1 MVFIWWYAK
10 LDKTNLISLCYNYFF
25 KEYILIEITQLM
37 IFIGAS
43 FLLCL
48 APGPDNIYVLTQ
60 GMTKSKKAA
69 IVTTLGL
76 CSGLIIH
83 TSAAAFGISVIFQ
96 TSELAFNIVKFAG
109 AAYLLYIAYQAF
121 KYRNETLDL
130 SVQNSNSELKKLYI
144 KGFIMNILNP
154 KVSIFFLAFLPQ
166 FVSVEAGNIP
176 LQMVILGAIFMLMTI
191 IVFSSIGIAGNLLS
205 SKLLENPN
213 IVKYMNI
220 LTSFVLI
227 SLGIKLA
234 LSQR

>member
-1 MVFIWWYAK
+1 MIE
-10 LDKTNLISLCYNYFF
+10 LTNLY
-25 KEYILIEITQLM
+25 M
-37 IFIGAS
+37 FIAAS

-76 CSGLIIH
+76 TSGLIIH

-96 TSELAFNIVKFAG
+96 TSEIAFNIVKYVG

-121 KYRNETLDL
+121 KYRNEKLDL
-130 SVQNSNSELKKLYI
+130 SVQNSSSELKKLYF

-166 FVSVEAGNIP
+166 FVNTASGNVP
-176 LQMVILGAIFMLMTI
+176 MQMITLGGVFMVLTVV
-191 IVFSSIGIAGNLLS
+191 VFSSIGVAGNLLS
-205 SKLLENPN
+205 SKLLEKPN
-213 IVKYMNI
+213 IVKYMNV
-220 LTSFVLI
+220 LTSFVLV

>member
-1 MVFIWWYAK
+1 MIE
-10 LDKTNLISLCYNYFF
+10 LTNLY
-25 KEYILIEITQLM
+25 M
-37 IFIGAS
+37 FIAAS

-69 IVTTLGL
+69 IVTTFGL
-76 CSGLIIH
+76 ASGLIIH

-96 TSELAFNIVKFAG
+96 TSEIAFNIVKFVG

-121 KYRNETLDL
+121 KYRNEPLDL
-130 SVQNSNSELKKLYI
+130 SVQNSSKELKKLYV

-166 FVSVEAGNIP
+166 FVTTANGNVP
-176 LQMVILGAIFMLMTI
+176 MQMITLGAVFMALTI
-191 IVFSSIGIAGNLLS
+191 VVFSSIGIAGNLLS
-205 SKLLENPN
+205 SKLLEKPS
-213 IVKYMNI
+213 IVKYMNV
-220 LTSFVLI
+220 LTSFVLV

>member
-1 MVFIWWYAK
+1 MLELSNIYLFLV
-10 LDKTNLISLCYNYFF
+10 
-25 KEYILIEITQLM
+25 
-37 IFIGAS
+37 AS

-76 CSGLIIH
+76 CTGIIIH
-83 TSAAAFGISVIFQ
+83 TSAAAFGISVIFE
-96 TSELAFNIVKFAG
+96 TSEIAFDIVKYVG

-130 SVQNSNSELKKLYI
+130 TAQNSSNELKKLYI
-144 KGFIMNILNP
+144 KGFFMNVLNP

-166 FVSVEAGNIP
+166 FVTTSNGNVP
-176 LQMVILGAIFMLMTI
+176 LQMIILGLIFMCMTI
-191 IVFSSIGIAGNLLS
+191 FVFSSIGIAGNVLS
-205 SKLLENPN
+205 KRLIANPN
-213 IVKYMNI
+213 IAKYMNI
-220 LTSFVLI
+220 VTSFVLGG
-227 SLGIKLA
+227 LAVKLA

>member
-1 MVFIWWYAK
+1 MIE
-10 LDKTNLISLCYNYFF
+10 LTNLY
-25 KEYILIEITQLM
+25 M
-37 IFIGAS
+37 FIAAS

-76 CSGLIIH
+76 TTGLIIH

-96 TSELAFNIVKFAG
+96 TSEIAFNIVKYVG

-121 KYRNETLDL
+121 KYRNEKLDL
-130 SVQNSNSELKKLYI
+130 SVQNSSSELKKLYF

-166 FVSVEAGNIP
+166 FVNTASGNVP
-176 LQMVILGAIFMLMTI
+176 MQMITLGGVFMVLTVV
-191 IVFSSIGIAGNLLS
+191 VFSSIGVAGNLLS
-205 SKLLENPN
+205 SKLLEKPN
-213 IVKYMNI
+213 IVKYMNV
-220 LTSFVLI
+220 LTSFVLV

>member
-1 MVFIWWYAK
+1 MIELSNLYMFIA
-10 LDKTNLISLCYNYFF
+10 
-25 KEYILIEITQLM
+25 
-37 IFIGAS
+37 AS

-69 IVTTLGL
+69 IITTLGL
-76 CSGLIIH
+76 TTGLIIH

-96 TSELAFNIVKFAG
+96 TSELAFNIVKFVGAG
-109 AAYLLYIAYQAF
+109 YLLYIAYQAF
-121 KYRNETLDL
+121 KYRNEPLDL
-130 SVQNSNSELKKLYI
+130 STQNSSAQLKKLYL

-166 FVSVEAGNIP
+166 FVTTSSGNIP
-176 LQMVILGAIFMLMTI
+176 LQMIILGLVFMLMTI
-191 IVFSSIGIAGNLLS
+191 VVFSSIGVAGNLLS
-205 SKLLENPN
+205 AKLLEKPS

-220 LTSFVLI
+220 LTSFVLV

-234 LSQR
+234 LSSR

>member
-1 MVFIWWYAK
+1 MID
-10 LDKTNLISLCYNYFF
+10 L
-25 KEYILIEITQLM
+25 TQLI

-60 GMTKSKKAA
+60 GITKSKKAA
-69 IVTTLGL
+69 IITTLGL

-83 TSAAAFGISVIFQ
+83 TSAAALGISVIFQ
-96 TSELAFNIVKFAG
+96 TSELAFNIVKYAG

-121 KYRNETLDL
+121 KYRNEPLDL
-130 SVQNSNSELKKLYI
+130 KVQNSSSELKKLFL

-166 FVSVEAGNIP
+166 FVNTQAGSVPI
-176 LQMVILGAIFMLMTI
+176 QMVTLGIIFMIMTV
-191 IVFSSIGIAGNLLS
+191 IVFSSIGIAANLLS
-205 SKLLENPN
+205 SKLQKNPN

-220 LTSFVLI
+220 MTSTVLVA
-227 SLGIKLA
+227 LGVKLA

>member
-1 MVFIWWYAK
+1 M
-10 LDKTNLISLCYNYFF
+10 
-25 KEYILIEITQLM
+25 IEITEIYM
-37 IFIGAS
+37 FIVAS

-60 GMTKSKKAA
+60 GMTRSKKAA

-76 CSGLIIH
+76 ATGLIIH
-83 TSAAAFGISVIFQ
+83 TSAAALGISVIFQ
-96 TSELAFNIVKFAG
+96 TSELAFNIVKFVG

-121 KYRNETLDL
+121 KYRNEKLDL
-130 SVQNSNSELKKLYI
+130 SIQNSTKELKKLYF

-166 FVSVEAGNIP
+166 FVNTQAGNIP
-176 LQMVILGAIFMLMTI
+176 MQMLLLGAIFMALTI

-205 SKLLENPN
+205 KRLMENPS

-220 LTSFVLI
+220 LTSIVLV

>member
-1 MVFIWWYAK
+1 MIELTELYMFI
-10 LDKTNLISLCYNYFF
+10 I
-25 KEYILIEITQLM
+25 
-37 IFIGAS
+37 AS

-76 CSGLIIH
+76 ATGLIIH

-121 KYRNETLDL
+121 KYRNEKLDL
-130 SVQNSNSELKKLYI
+130 SAQNSTKELKKLYM
-144 KGFIMNILNP
+144 KGFVMNILNP

-166 FVSVEAGNIP
+166 FVNTQAGNVP
-176 LQMVILGAIFMLMTI
+176 MQMIILGAIFMALTI

-205 SKLLENPN
+205 KRLLEKPN
-213 IVKYMNI
+213 IVKYMNV
-220 LTSFVLI
+220 LTSFVLVG
-227 SLGIKLA
+227 LGIKLA

>member
-1 MVFIWWYAK
+1 MFIA
-10 LDKTNLISLCYNYFF
+10 
-25 KEYILIEITQLM
+25 
-37 IFIGAS
+37 AS

-69 IVTTLGL
+69 IITTLGL
-76 CSGLIIH
+76 TTGLIIH

-96 TSELAFNIVKFAG
+96 TSELAFNIVKFVGAG
-109 AAYLLYIAYQAF
+109 YLLYIAYQAF
-121 KYRNETLDL
+121 KYRNEPLDL
-130 SVQNSNSELKKLYI
+130 STQNSSAQLKKLYV

-166 FVSVEAGNIP
+166 FVTTSNGNIP
-176 LQMVILGAIFMLMTI
+176 LQMIILGLVFMLMTI
-191 IVFSSIGIAGNLLS
+191 VVFSSIGVAGNLLS
-205 SKLLENPN
+205 AKLLEKPS

-220 LTSFVLI
+220 LTSFVLV

-234 LSQR
+234 LSSR